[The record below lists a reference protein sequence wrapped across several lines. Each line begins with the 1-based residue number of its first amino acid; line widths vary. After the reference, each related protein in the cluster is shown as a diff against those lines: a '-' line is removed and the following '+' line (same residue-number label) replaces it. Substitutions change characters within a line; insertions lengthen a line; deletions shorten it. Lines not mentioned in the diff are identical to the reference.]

1 MKLLT
6 EITHSY
12 QPVVQEATGEGAE
25 KKYYIEGIFL
35 QSEIVNRNGRKYPKD
50 VLKREVDRYR
60 KEHIE
65 KNRALG
71 ELGHPD
77 NPTINLDR
85 VSHKI
90 ISLTEDGDN
99 FIGKA
104 QILNTP
110 QGNIVKNL
118 IDEGIVFGVSSRG
131 VGSLKEDKDGH
142 HIVDKDFVLVTAADI
157 VADPSAPDAI
167 VTALHEG
174 REWIWSQGRLVESE
188 KQIRRHINSTKDLR
202 GILDYIMT
210 KL

>member
-6 EITHSY
+6 EITNTY
-12 QPVVQEATGEGAE
+12 QPIIQEATDASGE
-25 KKYYIEGIFL
+25 KKYFIEGIFL
-35 QSEIVNRNGRKYPKD
+35 QSEIVNRNGRKYPKAI
-50 VLKREVDRYR
+50 LKREVDRYR

-65 KNRALG
+65 KSRAVG

-131 VGSLKEDKDGH
+131 VGSLKEKNGH
-142 HIVDKDFVLVTAADI
+142 HIVDDDFVLVTAADI

-167 VTALHEG
+167 VSALHEN

-188 KQIRRHINSTKDLR
+188 KEIRRHINSAKDLR
-202 GILDYIMT
+202 GVLDYIIAR
-210 KL
+210 L